1 MVVLVLLFVVLLVV
15 VMVADLRPR
24 HDRGDHEQEMDRRA
38 SWTHP
43 TSMNPCFLLF
53 FLVNLI
59 LAPHHHKAKARAC
72 TNQPPE
78 PHLVT

>member
-15 VMVADLRPR
+15 LMPAVPQPR

-38 SWTHP
+38 SRTHP

-53 FLVNLI
+53 FLVNPI

-72 TNQPPE
+72 TSQPPK

>member
-1 MVVLVLLFVVLLVV
+1 MMALVLAFVVLLVV

-24 HDRGDHEQEMDRRA
+24 HVCGECEHHINRRGG
-38 SWTHP
+38 WTKP

-72 TNQPPE
+72 TSQPPE
-78 PHLVT
+78 PHLFT